1 VKPASDTPAPRQA
14 DHSLDFNSLAYRDPT
29 ADSAIRNMLPGRY
42 QITHES
48 GLRFWI
54 DSDSL
59 RPLLEQC
66 ETRIAR
72 RTGRTHLHLKSKN
85 PGTAP
90 TVTGEN
96 NRTSDIQKE
105 KRIVNHKTTN
115 ETPTT
120 AIEAPTPK
128 MLAYIEAHPG
138 WGDEP
143 VVDLMRAGFSS
154 EEFGVFAALSLAAH
168 RTESVSL

>member
-1 VKPASDTPAPRQA
+1 MTQYLSPDQVCEMIPGMTKGALAQLRFTGGGPDTASPRREKWSTWSPKSSSGSRAALGPEPRVKPASTPHAPSQA

-66 ETRIAR
+66 EVRIAR

-90 TVTGEN
+90 TVTGE
-96 NRTSDIQKE
+96 
-105 KRIVNHKTTN
+105 
-115 ETPTT
+115 TT
-120 AIEAPTPK
+120 APQATSK
-128 MLAYIEAHPG
+128 K
-138 WGDEP
+138 DE
-143 VVDLMRAGFSS
+143 S
-154 EEFGVFAALSLAAH
+154 
-168 RTESVSL
+168 

>member
-1 VKPASDTPAPRQA
+1 MPPPRPVSIPSQV
-14 DHSLDFNSLAYRDPT
+14 DHSPGYSSLTYRDPT

-66 ETRIAR
+66 EARVSR

-90 TVTGEN
+90 TDTGGD
-96 NRTSDIQKE
+96 NRTSNHLG
-105 KRIVNHKTTN
+105 KRN
-115 ETPTT
+115 E
-120 AIEAPTPK
+120 
-128 MLAYIEAHPG
+128 L
-138 WGDEP
+138 
-143 VVDLMRAGFSS
+143 
-154 EEFGVFAALSLAAH
+154 
-168 RTESVSL
+168 